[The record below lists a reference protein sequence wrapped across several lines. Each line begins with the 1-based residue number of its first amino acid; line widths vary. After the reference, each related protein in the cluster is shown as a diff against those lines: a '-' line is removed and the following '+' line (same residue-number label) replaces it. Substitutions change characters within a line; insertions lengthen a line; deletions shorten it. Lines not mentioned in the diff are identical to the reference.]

1 MSSKNNSAATYEGV
15 VSWTLAAF
23 AGAEI
28 FLVLYITMK
37 EIFKK
42 TGDSYVLKDQYT
54 IYFVTLLVIGL
65 TFKLL
70 IIDSFIKGEIQSK
83 NTCSMFLSTFVP
95 DFFVALAYSC
105 LMIKSIIILMNVKDT
120 KSTY

>member
-1 MSSKNNSAATYEGV
+1 V
-15 VSWTLAAF
+15 WTLAAA

-54 IYFVTLLVIGL
+54 IYFVTLIVIGL
-65 TFKLL
+65 SFKLL
-70 IIDSFIKGEIQSK
+70 VVDSYFKDEIRAK
-83 NTCSMFLSTFVP
+83 NSCSIFLSTFVP

-105 LMIKSIIILMNVKDT
+105 LMIKSWFLVKNFTET
-120 KSTY
+120 KQSYQENNKKR